1 MKWVN
6 IVRISAKGRYGLAA
20 VIYMAQLHQNGE
32 YITIVKISEALGLS
46 KIYLEQTF
54 SLLKRAEIVTSIKGA
69 QGGYRLTRM
78 PRYISVFEVLSAIET
93 SLFEKTEE
101 TVENKVSALE
111 SAMQSFVFEPLD
123 NAIEASLKKITLYE
137 LANEYE
143 KQREDSN
150 FMFFIYS
157 L

>member
-32 YITIVKISEALGLS
+32 YITILKISETLGIS

-69 QGGYRLTRM
+69 QGGYRLARM
-78 PRYISVFEVLSAIET
+78 PRDITVFEVLSAIET
-93 SLFEKTEE
+93 SLFEKVEE
-101 TVENKVSALE
+101 TVKNKVPALE
-111 SAMQSFVFEPLD
+111 STMQSLVFEPLD
-123 NAIEASLKKITLYE
+123 NVIEASLKKVTLYE

-143 KQREDSN
+143 KQKGYDDI
-150 FMFFIYS
+150 MFFI
-157 L
+157 

>member
-6 IVRISAKGRYGLAA
+6 IVRISAKGRYGLAS

-78 PRYISVFEVLSAIET
+78 PRYITVFEVLSAIET

-123 NAIEASLKKITLYE
+123 STIETSLKKITLYE

-143 KQREDSN
+143 KQREDNN
-150 FMFFIYS
+150 FMFFI
-157 L
+157 

>member
-20 VIYMAQLHQNGE
+20 VIYMAQLHQNGG

-78 PRYISVFEVLSAIET
+78 PKYITVFEVLSAIET

-111 SAMQSFVFEPLD
+111 SAMQSFVFDHL
-123 NAIEASLKKITLYE
+123 IMQLK
-137 LANEYE
+137 
-143 KQREDSN
+143 
-150 FMFFIYS
+150 
-157 L
+157 